1 MTIPNILTLIRIL
14 LMPILVCVFS
24 INPHE
29 SNLIAAGIV
38 LIACITDFFDGWFAR
53 RFDQKSI
60 MGMIFDPIADKL
72 MLAVVLVL
80 IIKRYPDF
88 SIAVLS
94 IILLSREFIVAGI
107 REALAI
113 LTNKVSLPVSIFG
126 KLKTA
131 LQMIAIII
139 LVAYDRSMPN
149 MLYQI
154 GYAMLSLA
162 TLMSIYSMYTYIKLS
177 FSQINTKTT

>member
-14 LMPILVCVFS
+14 LMPVLVCVFS
-24 INPHE
+24 TNPSE
-29 SNLIAAGIV
+29 QNYIATTIV
-38 LIACITDFFDGWFAR
+38 VFACITDFLDGWFAR
-53 RFDQKSI
+53 RFDQKSV

-72 MLAVVLVL
+72 MLTVVLIL

-88 SIAVLS
+88 LITVLA

-139 LVAYDRSMPN
+139 LVAYDQSMPN
-149 MLYQI
+149 MLYKI

-177 FSQINTKTT
+177 FSQINEKTT